1 MKEEEK
7 NKAWEKEI
15 SEIAPWISLKVSS
28 LHSVE
33 APNGYYEGLEKA
45 LAEKI
50 GKISTTKHR
59 RKYIRPLL
67 ASAAGFLLLFSLMKF
82 FWIDQRVDKQE
93 TEYTIYSLSTEEAA
107 LWLGEEAVISEIDIQ
122 SFAEELTLNN
132 LEIKIKNK

>member
-107 LWLGEEAVISEIDIQ
+107 LWLGEEAVISELDIQ
-122 SFAEELTLNN
+122 LFAEEMTLNSV
-132 LEIKIKNK
+132 EIKTKNK

>member
-7 NKAWEKEI
+7 NREWEKEI
-15 SEIAPWISLKVSS
+15 SEIAPWIPLNVSTLQS
-28 LHSVE
+28 IE
-33 APNGYYEGLEKA
+33 APDGYYDGLEKT

-50 GKISTTKHR
+50 SKTGPTDQR

-67 ASAAGFLLLFSLMKF
+67 ATAAGFLLLFSLMKF
-82 FWIDQRVDKQE
+82 FWINQRVDKKK
-93 TEYTIYSLSTEEAA
+93 TEYTIHSLSTEEAA
-107 LWLGEEAVISEIDIQ
+107 LWLSEEAIISEIDIQ

>member
-7 NKAWEKEI
+7 DTAWEKEI
-15 SEIAPWISLKVSS
+15 SEIAPWIPLKVSTQ
-28 LHSVE
+28 HSVE
-33 APNGYYEGLEKA
+33 APKGYYDGLEKA
-45 LAEKI
+45 LAK
-50 GKISTTKHR
+50 KISKTSPINQR

-122 SFAEELTLNN
+122 LFAEEMTFNTV
-132 LEIKIKNK
+132 EIKTKNK

>member
-7 NKAWEKEI
+7 NREWEKEL
-15 SEIAPWISLKVSS
+15 SEMAPWIPLKVST

-33 APNGYYEGLEKA
+33 APNGYYDGLEKA

-50 GKISTTKHR
+50 GKISPTYQR

-82 FWIDQRVDKQE
+82 FWINQRVDKKNP
-93 TEYTIYSLSTEEAA
+93 EYTIHSLSTEEAA
-107 LWLGEEAVISEIDIQ
+107 LWLSEEAIISEIDIQ